1 MGAAHTMKCLNN
13 LVTALTLT
21 ATAEG
26 LAIGTHCGLDP
37 AVMTEVLNESTGNS
51 WITRTHIHQR
61 VLSRSFD
68 DPFKLDLMLKDIGYR
83 PRPAARGRG
92 ERERAGALGRNAD
105 GHRDPVARLTVFQ
118 LSPRRSGS
126 YTAMQASMVPMHAA
140 PSVLN

>member
-61 VLSRSFD
+61 VL
-68 DPFKLDLMLKDIGYR
+68 
-83 PRPAARGRG
+83 
-92 ERERAGALGRNAD
+92 
-105 GHRDPVARLTVFQ
+105 
-118 LSPRRSGS
+118 RRSGS